1 MKDIFEILK
10 DLGITVPED
19 QHKDLRRSLNENYI
33 VIDEHKNK
41 LEKVNG
47 QLTTANETITNLKTQ
62 LEDASKVDVKAL
74 QDKIKEFEDAEADRV
89 QKENAARELEALKA
103 RFAPLKG
110 ENKFLNEG
118 TENWMFEEF
127 KKALTL
133 DDNKGKS
140 DKDIFEAIT
149 KDKNIYENPNQK
161 LKSPPVGGS
170 NIQIGDKA
178 YMDNFYEGNPFY
190 KK

>member
-19 QHKDLRRSLNENYI
+19 KHKDLRRSLNENYI
-33 VIDEHKNK
+33 VIDEHKTK

-127 KKALTL
+127 TKALTL

-161 LKSPPVGGS
+161 FVNPPAGGGKEQ
-170 NIQIGDKA
+170 NKA
-178 YMDNFYEGNPFY
+178 EFKRFF
-190 KK
+190 

>member
-47 QLTTANETITNLKTQ
+47 QLATANETITDLKTQ

-89 QKENAARELEALKA
+89 QKENAIYNNSTFHK
-103 RFAPLKG
+103 KG
-110 ENKFLNEG
+110 
-118 TENWMFEEF
+118 
-127 KKALTL
+127 
-133 DDNKGKS
+133 
-140 DKDIFEAIT
+140 AI
-149 KDKNIYENPNQK
+149 
-161 LKSPPVGGS
+161 VG
-170 NIQIGDKA
+170 
-178 YMDNFYEGNPFY
+178 
-190 KK
+190 